1 MTNYIAYEMACWV
14 GISRDTPVRV
24 KSCILEL
31 CQSRKITMK
40 TLGITLLLLAFGLFA
55 FAAEDAVT
63 AVHGTVTKIDKDAKT
78 VTIKTAD
85 GAERAF
91 HWSKETSVHGAK
103 SASAAGKESWH
114 GVKEGS
120 EVVAHYTK
128 RGTEDTALEID
139 KVGDQGLKKTE
150 GTVKEID
157 RGGKKLVIKTTDG
170 AEHTFKLT
178 GHAAEDAGKDVTAA
192 TEKGAKVAVY
202 STKSAG
208 KAVAHFFEKM

>member
-1 MTNYIAYEMACWV
+1 
-14 GISRDTPVRV
+14 
-24 KSCILEL
+24 
-31 CQSRKITMK
+31 MK
-40 TLGITLLLLAFGLFA
+40 TIGIALLSLAFALFA
-55 FAAEDAVT
+55 FADEDVVT
-63 AVHGTVTKIDKDAKT
+63 AIHGTVTKVDKGAKT
-78 VTIKTAD
+78 VAIKTAD
-85 GAERAF
+85 GTEHAI

-103 SASAAGKESWH
+103 GVSAAGKDSWH

-157 RGGKKLVIKTTDG
+157 RGGKKLVIKTADG
-170 AEHTFKLT
+170 TEHTFKLT
-178 GHAAEDAGKDVTAA
+178 GHAAVDAGKEVTAG
-192 TEKGAKVAVY
+192 TEKGAKVVVY
-202 STKSAG
+202 STESAG